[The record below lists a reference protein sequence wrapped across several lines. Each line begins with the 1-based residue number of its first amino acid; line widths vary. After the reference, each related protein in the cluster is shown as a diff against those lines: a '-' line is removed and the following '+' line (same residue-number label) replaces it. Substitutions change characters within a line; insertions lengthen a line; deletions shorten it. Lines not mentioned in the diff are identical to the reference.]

1 MSNITCLRCLTVFC
15 VQRGVTGFGFPRMT
29 PVPPHTQC
37 TLCSTDRRGRRVF
50 FDLPCSLPDFYLQQP
65 RNFKFRVRF
74 PRGRQQPPSPP
85 PTAQPTTT
93 HTEKRRRTY
102 ELEEDCPT
110 CFEQD
115 KAGHRMCLRCNCS
128 CCNACWIR
136 MDKCP
141 LCRCSKN

>member
-1 MSNITCLRCLTVFC
+1 MSNITCFRCLTEFC
-15 VQRGVTGFGFPRMT
+15 VIRGVTGFSFPRM
-29 PVPPHTQC
+29 PPPHTQLKC
-37 TLCSTDRRGRRVF
+37 TLCLSDRRRRVF
-50 FDLPCSLPDFYLQQP
+50 FDLPCSLPDFYQQQP
-65 RNFKFRVRF
+65 QNFRFRVRF
-74 PRGRQQPPSPP
+74 PRPPPPP
-85 PTAQPTTT
+85 PTTTTTHST
-93 HTEKRRRTY
+93 HTEKRKRTY

-141 LCRCSKN
+141 LCRYSKN